1 MSTVK
6 SINSMFYPDIADLV
20 RKEVAVMTSQTK
32 VANKCNVSVATIS
45 NMANGKWDSI
55 SDSLWRKVAVALGWR
70 PDRWTTVET
79 YNLRYVHSILRDAQE
94 RSMWLAISDMAGAGK
109 SRGAQTYFEANRTTT
124 YYLECDEWNKGEF
137 VKRLARTLG
146 ISQIG
151 CGTYYD
157 LLDKI
162 ISEFAEKADQK
173 PLIIF
178 DQADKL
184 RDAALRCL
192 ITLFNGLE
200 DRAGVVIMGVGHLS
214 KKMKR
219 SAELQISGYDEIL
232 SRFGRVFLD
241 LPGSP
246 YADVAAICQANGV
259 GDQATIK
266 AIWKEVY
273 DQDKTHATIGGKQYR
288 VVKDLRRLK
297 KVIQRELLNMTEK
310 LEDEPDTEGMEAEAE
325 PAEAVAA

>member
-6 SINSMFYPDIADLV
+6 SINSMFYPDICELLK
-20 RKEVAVMTSQTK
+20 KEVGVMESQSK
-32 VANKCNVSVATIS
+32 VATKCGVSVATIS
-45 NMANGKWDSI
+45 NMVNGKWESI
-55 SDSLWRKVAVALGWR
+55 SDSLWRKVAVSLGWR

-79 YNLRYVHSILRDAQE
+79 YNLRYVHGILADAQE
-94 RSMWLAISDMAGAGK
+94 RSLWLAISDMAGAGK
-109 SRGAQTYFEANRTTT
+109 SRGAQTYFEQHRTTT

-137 VKRLARTLG
+137 IKRLARTLG
-146 ISQIG
+146 ISHLG

-184 RDAALRCL
+184 RDAAVRCL

-214 KKMKR
+214 KKIRR
-219 SAELQISGYDEIL
+219 SAELQVSGYDEIL

-246 YADVAAICQANGV
+246 YADVAAICQANGLT
-259 GDQATIK
+259 DQPTIK
-266 AIWKEVY
+266 MVWKEVY
-273 DQDKTHATIGGKQYR
+273 EQDKTFANIGGKQYR

-297 KVIQRELLNMTEK
+297 KVIQRELLNMTEVQADE
-310 LEDEPDTEGMEAEAE
+310 LEDEPVDAEQ